1 MTKRVNDISIPSIEL
16 RADALVAVDRGDPY
30 RDWAQL
36 FPCLNE
42 LQVMDIESN
51 HVIEDSI
58 RIGTWNLERGKE
70 WQRAADLIER
80 ENIEVL
86 FLSEMDLGMSRSGQ
100 QHTAKELAARLGWHG
115 LFAVEFVELELGNP
129 WEIASPVESTN
140 VAGLHGNAIL
150 SQYPLHKPWLHR
162 FTQSDGSWWHRRF
175 NEPRLGGR
183 IAVGATLET
192 SIGPVEIFTTHLENN
207 QGPIERADALRELF
221 DRRLTHLPSVFGGD
235 LNTST
240 LNPRLHTD
248 PFRERAELA
257 IAYPDRFLNPC
268 AYEPLFDLCHH
279 HEFRWGTCNT
289 KDVTQRPRERGY
301 PKAPLGRIDW
311 FFVKQLIAQHP
322 KTIPAIGRDGLTIS
336 DHDLI
341 VCDLLLR

>member
-1 MTKRVNDISIPSIEL
+1 M
-16 RADALVAVDRGDPY
+16 
-30 RDWAQL
+30 
-36 FPCLNE
+36 
-42 LQVMDIESN
+42 
-51 HVIEDSI
+51 
-58 RIGTWNLERGKE
+58 
-70 WQRAADLIER
+70 
-80 ENIEVL
+80 
-86 FLSEMDLGMSRSGQ
+86 
-100 QHTAKELAARLGWHG
+100 
-115 LFAVEFVELELGNP
+115 
-129 WEIASPVESTN
+129 
-140 VAGLHGNAIL
+140 
-150 SQYPLHKPWLHR
+150 
-162 FTQSDGSWWHRRF
+162 
-175 NEPRLGGR
+175 
-183 IAVGATLET
+183 GATLET
-192 SIGPVEIFTTHLENN
+192 SIGSVEIFTAHLENN
-207 QGPIERADALRELF
+207 QGPTERADALRELF

-279 HEFRWGTCNT
+279 HEFQWGTCNT

-322 KTIPAIGRDGLTIS
+322 KTIPAIGHDGLTIS

>member
-1 MTKRVNDISIPSIEL
+1 V
-16 RADALVAVDRGDPY
+16 
-30 RDWAQL
+30 
-36 FPCLNE
+36 
-42 LQVMDIESN
+42 
-51 HVIEDSI
+51 
-58 RIGTWNLERGKE
+58 
-70 WQRAADLIER
+70 
-80 ENIEVL
+80 NIEVL

-129 WEIASPVESTN
+129 WEIATPVESTN

-150 SQYPLHKPWLHR
+150 SRYPLHKPWLHR

-192 SIGPVEIFTTHLENN
+192 SIGSVEIFTAHLENN
-207 QGPIERADALRELF
+207 QGPTERADALRELF

-240 LNPRLHTD
+240 LDPRLHTD

-279 HEFRWGTCNT
+279 HEFQWGTCNT